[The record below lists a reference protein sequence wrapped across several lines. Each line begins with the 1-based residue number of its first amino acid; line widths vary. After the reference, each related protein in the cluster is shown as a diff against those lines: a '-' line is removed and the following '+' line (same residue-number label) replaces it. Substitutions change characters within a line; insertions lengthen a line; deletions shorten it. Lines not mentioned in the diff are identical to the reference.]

1 MNPNQQSPN
10 KPGQFPN
17 QPVPPQPGIQPQ
29 VPPQPPNQ
37 PGQFPGGVPPN
48 QFPNQPVP
56 PQSGIQ
62 PQVPPQPPIGQPPLG
77 VPPATQPSSGSQMPN
92 YGRSPAGNGS
102 KKGIIIGIVIG
113 AVVLLA
119 GLIVVLFLVF
129 GGGDENTESSE
140 MPADSE
146 QEAQNGDGDAED
158 DEEDEEEEDEEEDEE
173 EEDDDDDDDTSDIVS
188 KMNRIASAADMECE
202 LLEDEERRESI
213 GEFDSTTGLGN
224 EEFYDL
230 VIESFKDST
239 FFECERGDWDYDAW
253 YPAERYLS
261 VLQAAFDDPIKYG
274 FLTEDA
280 LQTFR
285 DNAETFREQC
295 MDDSKRTELNEKYT
309 ASASERFL
317 TVDGFIFT
325 IPHLPDHED
334 FKDVMREN
342 GFEAEALEI
351 DSDFCDYIIEEI
363 IDGY

>member
-1 MNPNQQSPN
+1 
-10 KPGQFPN
+10 
-17 QPVPPQPGIQPQ
+17 
-29 VPPQPPNQ
+29 
-37 PGQFPGGVPPN
+37 
-48 QFPNQPVP
+48 
-56 PQSGIQ
+56 
-62 PQVPPQPPIGQPPLG
+62 
-77 VPPATQPSSGSQMPN
+77 MPN

-146 QEAQNGDGDAED
+146 QEAQNGDGDAEED
-158 DEEDEEEEDEEEDEE
+158 DEDEEDE
-173 EEDDDDDDDTSDIVS
+173 DTSDIVS

-230 VIESFKDST
+230 VIETFKDST

-274 FLTEDA
+274 ILTEDV
-280 LQTFR
+280 LHPFR

-309 ASASERFL
+309 EAASELFL

-334 FKDVMREN
+334 FKDVMHEN

>member
-10 KPGQFPN
+10 QPGQFPN
-17 QPVPPQPGIQPQ
+17 QSVPPQPGIQPQ

-37 PGQFPGGVPPN
+37 PGQFPGGVPPH

-56 PQSGIQ
+56 PQPGIQ

-77 VPPATQPSSGSQMPN
+77 VPPATQPGSGSQMPN

-119 GLIVVLFLVF
+119 GLAIVLFLVF

-146 QEAQNGDGDAED
+146 QEAQNGDGDAK
-158 DEEDEEEEDEEEDEE
+158 EEDEKEEEDAEEEDE
-173 EEDDDDDDDTSDIVS
+173 DTSSNIVS

-202 LLEDEERRESI
+202 LLEGEERGEAI
-213 GEFDSTTGLGN
+213 GEFDSTAGLGN
-224 EEFYDL
+224 EEFHDL
-230 VIESFKDST
+230 LIETLEDSI
-239 FFECERGDWDYDAW
+239 FFECERGDWKYDVS
-253 YPAERYLS
+253 YPAEPYLS

-274 FLTEDA
+274 ILTEDG
-280 LQTFR
+280 LHPFR

-309 ASASERFL
+309 ASASELFL

>member
-10 KPGQFPN
+10 QPGQFPGGVPPNQFLN

-29 VPPQPPNQ
+29 VPPQSPNQ

-48 QFPNQPVP
+48 QFLNQPVP
-56 PQSGIQ
+56 PQPGIQ

-77 VPPATQPSSGSQMPN
+77 VPPATQPGSGSQMPN
-92 YGRSPAGNGS
+92 YGGSPAGNGS

-146 QEAQNGDGDAED
+146 QEAQNGDGDAEE
-158 DEEDEEEEDEEEDEE
+158 DEEDEE
-173 EEDDDDDDDTSDIVS
+173 DDDDDTSDIVS

-351 DSDFCDYIIEEI
+351 DSDFCDYIMKRL
-363 IDGY
+363 